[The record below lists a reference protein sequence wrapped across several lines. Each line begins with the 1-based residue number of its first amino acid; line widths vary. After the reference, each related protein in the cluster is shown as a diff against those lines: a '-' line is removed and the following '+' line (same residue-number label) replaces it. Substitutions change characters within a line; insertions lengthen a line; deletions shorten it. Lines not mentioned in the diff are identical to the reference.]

1 MVAVMASGE
10 VVSLTA
16 GMAIVAGVAEGF
28 KMVSGTATESKVKKT
43 IKLRNHKLCVS
54 PPEGGDWIQQFTY
67 LLTHPWIPQM
77 LYVLQ
82 KHK

>member
-1 MVAVMASGE
+1 
-10 VVSLTA
+10 
-16 GMAIVAGVAEGF
+16 
-28 KMVSGTATESKVKKT
+28 MVSGTATESKVKKT

>member
-28 KMVSGTATESKVKKT
+28 KMVSGTATESKVKKQSSLE
-43 IKLRNHKLCVS
+43 IINFVYLHLR
-54 PPEGGDWIQQFTY
+54 EGTGY
-67 LLTHPWIPQM
+67 NNLLT
-77 LYVLQ
+77 Y
-82 KHK
+82 